1 VLALGVAAAALAAG
15 GPGGPVFGYGAYP
28 REARA
33 IGFCA
38 LYAGSVARYR
48 SCLVEHALQLVI
60 ASGDPADELPRIDRY
75 VHSLHGWLENNCHLL
90 MHAVGRRYGRAEH
103 VTLSSLLHVL
113 PRSNDPGC
121 SAGFAHGL
129 LTYLGPQIE
138 RLGPKGAAA
147 DCERAPTRYQRY
159 SCIHGLGHAYA
170 RLFLDAIMPALAACS
185 RLGPANAPDCAQGVF
200 HDYWIALSGLDSAK
214 RPQDPVT
221 DPRALCGGQ
230 PARFVLPCWYRA
242 FLEHP
247 PRRPVRT
254 SRDVLAV
261 CSGLRSLQRT
271 GCVVGASLILSSD
284 PFAQLA
290 QCRRLRGADADACVR
305 GVRVPAIAGYPLAGK
320 LSLIRGCAG
329 FARDAQRGCYTW
341 LGKALNVVDN
351 GTFAARGCPRL
362 RYAATRR
369 DCLAGARSYEGA
381 LVTFS

>member
-1 VLALGVAAAALAAG
+1 
-15 GPGGPVFGYGAYP
+15 
-28 REARA
+28 
-33 IGFCA
+33 
-38 LYAGSVARYR
+38 
-48 SCLVEHALQLVI
+48 
-60 ASGDPADELPRIDRY
+60 
-75 VHSLHGWLENNCHLL
+75 
-90 MHAVGRRYGRAEH
+90 
-103 VTLSSLLHVL
+103 
-113 PRSNDPGC
+113 
-121 SAGFAHGL
+121 
-129 LTYLGPQIE
+129 
-138 RLGPKGAAA
+138 
-147 DCERAPTRYQRY
+147 
-159 SCIHGLGHAYA
+159 
-170 RLFLDAIMPALAACS
+170 
-185 RLGPANAPDCAQGVF
+185 
-200 HDYWIALSGLDSAK
+200 
-214 RPQDPVT
+214 
-221 DPRALCGGQ
+221 ALCGGQ

-305 GVRVPAIAGYPLAGK
+305 GVRVPAIAG
-320 LSLIRGCAG
+320 